1 MMPRIFTHVV
11 QPVVTDNQ
19 AHRESRWRE
28 RESAET
34 MGTDS
39 RRALIP
45 DSDGSKGVGV
55 PFLKR

>member
-1 MMPRIFTHVV
+1 MPRIFTQVV
-11 QPVVTDNQ
+11 QRLVTDNQ

-34 MGTDS
+34 TGTDS

-45 DSDGSKGVGV
+45 DSDGGKGAGV